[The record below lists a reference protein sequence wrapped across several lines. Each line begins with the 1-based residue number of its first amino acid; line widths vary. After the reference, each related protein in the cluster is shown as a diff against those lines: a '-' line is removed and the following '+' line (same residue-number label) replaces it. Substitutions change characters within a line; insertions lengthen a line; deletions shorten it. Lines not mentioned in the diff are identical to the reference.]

1 VRGQLKGGNVDTE
14 FSNEYCRYTF
24 SEDEKKEIASDMA
37 QKVGELQRLEDELKA
52 VKSDFKSQID
62 RVQAE
67 VNNSATKINNGY
79 EMRLIKCEVVKDYT
93 KMTIRYIRTDTQETT
108 KERKLTEDERQMR
121 IDE

>member
-1 VRGQLKGGNVDTE
+1 MDTE